1 MCQCARWHLE
11 IPLTAW
17 ALKNWWEIHY
27 KSGIETGNICGF
39 LPRIR
44 ARDPSVVTDSNTCTT
59 WPRLKKCG
67 ISWFRRPNSLMRLK
81 VPRCLEKGCWI
92 GRESWGHWNHGECF
106 LGIIPKYNFVKYSN
120 LPRYFK
126 HPFWGPSDFITCP
139 RHVRNMET
147 LRHGGPWKALEGPIF
162 LGMFVPFVGEIKNCH
177 MCSTCH
183 AYGTWQHYHYH

>member
-1 MCQCARWHLE
+1 MYQIFRPSGVVAFKGPCCPVSHLGLVISNSKFLSQGHMCQCARWHLE

-44 ARDPSVVTDSNTCTT
+44 ARDPSFVTDSNTCTT

-92 GRESWGHWNHGECF
+92 GRESWGRWNHGECI
-106 LGIIPKYNFVKYSN
+106 GNYPKIAWNNRVVKYDI
-120 LPRYFK
+120 LP
-126 HPFWGPSDFITCP
+126 
-139 RHVRNMET
+139 
-147 LRHGGPWKALEGPIF
+147 
-162 LGMFVPFVGEIKNCH
+162 
-177 MCSTCH
+177 
-183 AYGTWQHYHYH
+183 